1 MSDPKADSDR
11 LYQDPALAQ
20 FYDLE
25 NGWAAD
31 FSFCQALAKDARSV
45 LDLGCGT
52 GELALALAKDRTAED
67 RTAENKTI
75 VGVDPAAAML
85 DVARGQPGGSR
96 VTWHLSDAQSLRL
109 DRRFDLIV
117 LTGHAF
123 QVFLTEA
130 DQRALLNTIALHL
143 NPQGRFIFDT
153 RNPAAEAWRDWTP
166 ERSKRELHHPR
177 LGAVEAWNDAAHDAA
192 SGIVTYQ
199 THYRVMASGETLSAE
214 SRIRFTSRE
223 ALTPLLADAG
233 LTVDEWFGDWEGG
246 SSMPSAPEVIP
257 LGRLVTP

>member
-1 MSDPKADSDR
+1 MSDSKADNDR

-31 FSFCQALAKDARSV
+31 FTFCQKLAQDARSV

-52 GELALALAKDRTAED
+52 GELALALAED
-67 RTAENKTI
+67 RTAEARTV
-75 VGVDPAAAML
+75 VGVDSAAAML
-85 DVARGQPGGSR
+85 DVARGQPGGSK
-96 VTWHLSDAQSLRL
+96 VTWHLSDAQSLSL

-130 DQRALLNTIALHL
+130 DQRAVLNTIARHL

-166 ERSKRELHHPR
+166 EASRRRLEHPQ
-177 LGAVEAWNDAAHDAA
+177 LGTVEAWNDAEYDAA

-199 THYRVMASGETLSAE
+199 TLYRVVASGETRSAE
-214 SRIRFTSRE
+214 SRIRFTPRE
-223 ALTPLLADAG
+223 ALAPLLADAG
-233 LTVDEWFGDWEGG
+233 LAVDEWFGDWEGR
-246 SSMPSAPEVIP
+246 SSTPSAPEIIP
-257 LGRLVTP
+257 LGRLATP

>member
-1 MSDPKADSDR
+1 MLRSPNVAEDR

-31 FSFCQALAKDARSV
+31 FSFCQKLAQDARSV

-52 GELALALAKDRTAED
+52 GELALALAEDRTAED
-67 RTAENKTI
+67 RTI
-75 VGVDPAAAML
+75 VGVEPAAAML
-85 DVARGQPGGSR
+85 DVARGQPGGSK
-96 VTWHLSDAQSLRL
+96 VTWHRSDAQSLRL

-130 DQRALLNTIALHL
+130 DQRAVLNTIALHL
-143 NPQGRFIFDT
+143 NPEGRFIFDT
-153 RNPAAEAWRDWTP
+153 RNPAAEAWRDWTL
-166 ERSKRELHHPR
+166 ERSRRRLQHPR
-177 LGAVEAWNDAAHDAA
+177 LGAVEAWNNAEHDAA

-214 SRIRFTSRE
+214 SRIRFTPRE
-223 ALTPLLADAG
+223 MLAPLLAEAG
-233 LTVDEWFGDWEGG
+233 LTVDEWFGDWSGG
-246 SSMPSAPEVIP
+246 PWDVNAPEIIP
-257 LGRLVTP
+257 LGRLA